1 MKIININMLGF
12 IIDWMNETGE
22 KIALVGETGV
32 GKTTISKLI
41 PRFYDVDEGEILV
54 DGINVKDYNLDNL
67 RKMLVTFGFAILIV
81 IGAICVARKALKTV
95 VGIACLFVIVLIV
108 WLIISR

>member
-1 MKIININMLGF
+1 MSFIDTIKEKAKKNIKRIILP
-12 IIDWMNETGE
+12 ETMDIRVLEAAEKCVNE
-22 KIALVGETGV
+22 KIAD
-32 GKTTISKLI
+32 I
-41 PRFYDVDEGEILV
+41 ILKPFMSLP
-54 DGINVKDYNLDNL
+54 GFI
-67 RKMLVTFGFAILIV
+67 KMLVTFGFAILIV

>member
-22 KIALVGETGV
+22 KIAD
-32 GKTTISKLI
+32 I
-41 PRFYDVDEGEILV
+41 ILKPFMSLP
-54 DGINVKDYNLDNL
+54 GFI
-67 RKMLVTFGFAILIV
+67 KMLVTFGFAILIV

-95 VGIACLFVIVLIV
+95 VGIACLFVIVLII

>member
-22 KIALVGETGV
+22 KIAD
-32 GKTTISKLI
+32 I
-41 PRFYDVDEGEILV
+41 ILKPFMSLP
-54 DGINVKDYNLDNL
+54 GFI
-67 RKMLVTFGFAILIV
+67 KMLVTFGFAILIV

-95 VGIACLFVIVLIV
+95 VGDSVLICNRINCMV
-108 WLIISR
+108 NNKQIGNNHKAKNLFFDGFFSFFDKIF

>member
-1 MKIININMLGF
+1 MSLPGF
-12 IIDWMNETGE
+12 I
-22 KIALVGETGV
+22 
-32 GKTTISKLI
+32 
-41 PRFYDVDEGEILV
+41 
-54 DGINVKDYNLDNL
+54 
-67 RKMLVTFGFAILIV
+67 KMLVTFGFAILIV

>member
-1 MKIININMLGF
+1 MKITNINMLGF

-22 KIALVGETGV
+22 KIAD
-32 GKTTISKLI
+32 I
-41 PRFYDVDEGEILV
+41 ILKPFMSLP
-54 DGINVKDYNLDNL
+54 GFI
-67 RKMLVTFGFAILIV
+67 KMLVTFGFAILIV

-108 WLIISR
+108 WLIIIIKQKTYFLMGFFLFSIKYSKKNFLLYI